1 MQEVPQGPLLAQIPR
16 RTLAED
22 LPIAGAAALLAGATF
37 FPWYRGFGRTAS
49 GFETG
54 TWGPVIFFLA
64 LASMLTIALRRL
76 RLPLT
81 LPFEESLL
89 HEGVGWIS
97 VIAVIVKASRTPA
110 INGVPGMGVAW
121 GIWPAL
127 AAALALGFLGAQMS
141 PRAPL
146 VIRPDWYRGAGGAAA
161 ALILATAVT
170 GSVAAAASVSYDLRG
185 ALLARV
191 GITPQSPPKIVR
203 NRLPDCAN
211 GFPIPPAVRPTIGFE
226 ARRPGGLCLAQLR
239 STQPPQRLVVLYERQ
254 LRRAGWQFGTSSAS
268 PGQVATLQLTSPR
281 CGTVAFVPGL
291 GGGSVATVS
300 LTRCTS

>member
-1 MQEVPQGPLLAQIPR
+1 MAEPPQGPALAEIPR
-16 RTLAED
+16 RTLSED
-22 LPIAGAAALLAGATF
+22 LPIAAAAAFLAGATF

-54 TWGPVIFFLA
+54 TWGPVVFFLA
-64 LASMLTIALRRL
+64 LASVLTIALRRL
-76 RLPLT
+76 NLPLT

-127 AAALALGFLGAQMS
+127 AAALALGYLGARMS

-146 VIRPDWYRGAGGAAA
+146 VIRPEWYRGAGGVAA
-161 ALILATAVT
+161 ALILAIAVT
-170 GSVAAAASVSYDLRG
+170 GSVAAGAAISYDLRG

-203 NRLPDCAN
+203 KRLPDCAK
-211 GFPIPPAVRPTIGFE
+211 GFPVPPDVRPTIGFE
-226 ARRPGGLCLAQLR
+226 AQKPGGLCLAQLR
-239 STQPPQRLVVLYERQ
+239 STQPAQQLAALYERQ
-254 LRRAGWQFGTSSAS
+254 LHRAGWQFVKPSAVR
-268 PGQVATLQLTSPR
+268 GQVATLQLTSPR
-281 CGTVAFVPGL
+281 CGTIAFVPEL
-291 GGGSVATVS
+291 GGGSVATAS
-300 LTRCTS
+300 LTRCTR